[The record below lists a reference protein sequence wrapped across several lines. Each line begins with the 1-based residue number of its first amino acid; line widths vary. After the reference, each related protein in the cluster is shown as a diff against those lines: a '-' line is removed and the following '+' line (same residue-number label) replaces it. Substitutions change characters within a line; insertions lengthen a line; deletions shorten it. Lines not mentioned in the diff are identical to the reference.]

1 MSVDG
6 GDFAGLSPRESSYLA
21 RLESIF
27 PSLDPRVI
35 RYTIEQKGAW
45 SEIVEALL
53 SPDIAKVVP
62 PPRDFPSVAKSQDPK
77 MFMPA
82 PEARK
87 PKRQGVDID
96 TKATQYEGDCLLYLP
111 QEIALLDMDL
121 DTFGLF
127 DDDTA
132 DERFRTPYGVYGKD
146 VPGAMRQPR
155 H

>member
-1 MSVDG
+1 MTS
-6 GDFAGLSPRESSYLA
+6 
-21 RLESIF
+21 
-27 PSLDPRVI
+27 
-35 RYTIEQKGAW
+35 W

-82 PEARK
+82 PEVRK

-96 TKATQYEGDCLLYLP
+96 TKATQYEGECLLYLP
-111 QEIALLDMDL
+111 HEIACLDMDL

-132 DERFRTPYGVYGKD
+132 DERFRTPYGVYGRE
-146 VPGAMRQPR
+146 VSGALRQPR